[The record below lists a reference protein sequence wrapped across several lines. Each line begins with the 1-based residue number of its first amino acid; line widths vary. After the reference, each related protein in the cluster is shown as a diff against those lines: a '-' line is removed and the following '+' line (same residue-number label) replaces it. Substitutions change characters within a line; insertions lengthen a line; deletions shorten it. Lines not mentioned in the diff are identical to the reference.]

1 MNMQFLKEIKHRK
14 INFILGVLGVV
25 AAVALVVVFV
35 TMTKASQN
43 ETRRLTRDMGFNLRI
58 VPKETDMNQFWI
70 LGYSNRTMPQ
80 SYVQKLVEENSFY
93 YAHLTA
99 TLHKKIE
106 WKNSEVI
113 LTGISP
119 DELET
124 NGKKKSKM
132 IFAIPPNKVYVGYEL
147 AKKHKLKEGD
157 EIEIL
162 GNLFE
167 VERCL
172 TETGSN
178 DDVRFYFDLK
188 TLQLLVKMK
197 GRVNEIMALNCMCST
212 KGDNPLLAL
221 REQLHSILPNAR
233 VIMNKNIAVSRERQR
248 KMMDAYFE
256 IILPVVLIICALWVC
271 GMAMINTMRRRYEIG
286 ILRSLG
292 FSTLKLMILFFQR
305 AILTGIIGAIIGF
318 WFGTY
323 FSVWFGPSV
332 FKVTAQF
339 IQPIY
344 PLFWITLVGAPL
356 FSVFASF
363 IPVMNAVSQQ
373 PAQILKES

>member
-1 MNMQFLKEIKHRK
+1 MQFLKEIKHRK

-132 IFAIPPNKVYVGYEL
+132 IFSIPPNKVYVGYEL

-292 FSTLKLMILFFQR
+292 FSTLKLMMLFFQR

>member
-132 IFAIPPNKVYVGYEL
+132 IFSIPPNKVYVGYEL

-292 FSTLKLMILFFQR
+292 FSTLKLMMLFFQR